1 MQLKPLFSF
10 AQLPSCELKRTTW
23 NYLGKHSWLIKS
35 KEKKLCNDTYIDGS
49 VYFTCCLQV
58 LNYWLLGPTIEL
70 PGQQKFK
77 IFCGVEMEMQ
87 IVMWAYHEKANGS
100 LLFLLEFNLK
110 VFLEKTTQLL
120 EFVWL
125 FPGRDNSL
133 RKPLY
138 YLILRIY

>member
-35 KEKKLCNDTYIDGS
+35 KEKTVQWYIDGS